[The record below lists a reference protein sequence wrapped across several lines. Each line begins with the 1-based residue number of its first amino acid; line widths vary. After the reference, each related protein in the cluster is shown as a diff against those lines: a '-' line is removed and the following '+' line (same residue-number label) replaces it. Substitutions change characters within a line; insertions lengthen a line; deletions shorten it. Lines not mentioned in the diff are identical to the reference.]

1 MRKLNRLFVL
11 ACTMLLVASCG
22 KKVNITLT
30 SNDVVF
36 APEGST
42 AEVSLYSN
50 GDWSVDSSLDWVTVT
65 PTSGNGDDIL
75 KLTASANDSGES
87 RLGTI
92 KVSTK
97 DSNATLTVTQSPMAA
112 FLTVRPEEIECG
124 SQGGAFDVE
133 VQANVDWQL
142 SVLPSWIT
150 ASATSGSNDGH
161 VVLTVAPITDEIA
174 GGREATLS
182 FTGEDL
188 VASLHVKQSEAGVT
202 FGFSIAPIE
211 LGIGYQGG
219 TETLIL
225 TTTLAWTATTEADWI
240 TIAPATGNG
249 DAEVTINVAENP
261 EHENR
266 EANIRFDYTFPDASS
281 GNTFVKV
288 RQEAAPVQHILTVS
302 PHEIHFGMEGGTAEI
317 NVECDTKW
325 GIETQTSWI
334 ALSEYNGMGNAT
346 LVLTVEPNVIVEPRS
361 FVLRFGSEAELSE
374 SVIVTQDA
382 GEELPT
388 VTLSPD
394 TLFVSYLGAVA
405 TLNITSNVA
414 WQLESPNDWVMMLNN
429 SGSGDASRDIIVYE
443 NRTGATRYGE
453 VRAMF
458 GGQVMSRTVIVQESM
473 PIVLE
478 TDITEITADR
488 EGGTYTINVTS
499 SLNWMVSK
507 GAYWLQ
513 YSPTS
518 GSGNGQI
525 VVTVDPM
532 MSSHP
537 RSAEIYITGDYDT
550 QVVIVVSQSN

>member
-11 ACTMLLVASCG
+11 ACAMLLVASCG

-42 AEVSLYSN
+42 AEVSLLSN

-75 KLTASANDSGES
+75 RLTASANDSGES

-112 FLTVRPEEIECG
+112 FLTVSPEEIECG

-133 VQANVDWQL
+133 VQSNVDWQL

-266 EANIRFDYTFPDASS
+266 ETNIRFDYTFPDASS

-414 WQLESPNDWVMMLNN
+414 WQLESPTDWVMMLNN

-458 GGQVMSRTVIVQESM
+458 GGQVMSRSVIVQESM

-513 YSPTS
+513 YSPTN

>member
-1 MRKLNRLFVL
+1 MRKLNRLFLL
-11 ACTMLLVASCG
+11 ACAMLLVASCG

-36 APEGST
+36 VPEGST
-42 AEVSLYSN
+42 AEVSLLSN

-75 KLTASANDSGES
+75 RLTASANDSGEN

-97 DSNATLTVTQSPMAA
+97 DSNATLTVTQSPRAA
-112 FLTVRPEEIECG
+112 FLTVIPEEIECG
-124 SQGGAFDVE
+124 SQGGEFDVE
-133 VQANVDWQL
+133 VQSNVDWQL
-142 SVLPSWIT
+142 SFLPSWIT

-174 GGREATLS
+174 GSREVTLS
-182 FTGEDL
+182 FTGGDL
-188 VASLHVKQSEAGVT
+188 EASLHVKQSEGGAT
-202 FGFSIAPIE
+202 FGFVIAPIE
-211 LGIGYQGG
+211 LAFDYQGG
-219 TETLIL
+219 TKTLII
-225 TTTLAWTATTEADWI
+225 TTTLAWTAATEADWI
-240 TIAPATGNG
+240 TIAPAMGNG
-249 DAEVTINVAENP
+249 DAEVTINVVENP
-261 EHENR
+261 EHMDR
-266 EANIRFDYTFPDASS
+266 EASIRFDYTFPDASL
-281 GNTFVKV
+281 GNTFVKL
-288 RQEAAPVQHILTVS
+288 RQEAAPVQHNLTVS
-302 PHEIHFGMEGGTAEI
+302 PHEIHFGKEGGTAEI

-325 GIETQTSWI
+325 GIETQTSWM
-334 ALSEYNGMGNAT
+334 ALSEYNGMGNTT
-346 LVLTVEPNVIVEPRS
+346 LVLTVEPNVILEPRS
-361 FVLRFGSEAELSE
+361 FALRFVSEAELSE
-374 SVIVTQDA
+374 SIIVTQDA

-388 VTLSPD
+388 VHLSPD
-394 TLFVSYLGAVA
+394 TLFVSYLGAVT
-405 TLNITSNVA
+405 TLNITSNVD
-414 WQLESPNDWVMMLNN
+414 WQLESSNDWVMMLNN
-429 SGSGDASRDIIVYE
+429 SGSGDATRDIIVYE

-478 TDITEITADR
+478 TDITEISAGR

-507 GAYWLQ
+507 GAYWLK

-518 GSGNGQI
+518 GSGDGQI
-525 VVTVDPM
+525 VVTIDPM

-537 RSAEIYITGDYDT
+537 RSAEIYITGDHDT
-550 QVVIVVSQSN
+550 QVIIVVSQSN